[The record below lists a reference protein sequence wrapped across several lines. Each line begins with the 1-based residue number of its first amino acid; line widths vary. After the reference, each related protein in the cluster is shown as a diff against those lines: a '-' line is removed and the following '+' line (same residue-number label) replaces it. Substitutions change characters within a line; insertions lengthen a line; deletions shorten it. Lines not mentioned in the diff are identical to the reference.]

1 MEDRVDKIVSKPP
14 PRIGLARIVPAL
26 GYALQGIA
34 GAWRTEGSFRQEAVA
49 ALVLVP
55 AAFFIPVTPV
65 ERVALAA
72 SVLFVMVVE
81 LLNSSLEAT
90 VDRISTERHPL
101 SKHAKDAGSAAVLVA
116 VVIAILTWVTI
127 VGAWLLR

>member
-1 MEDRVDKIVSKPP
+1 MEDRVDKVASKPP
-14 PRIGLARIVPAL
+14 PRIGPARIVPAL

-34 GAWRTEGSFRQEAVA
+34 GAWRTEGSFRQEAVV

-55 AAFFIPVTPV
+55 AAFFIPVTTV

-72 SVLFVMVVE
+72 SVLLVMVVE

-101 SKHAKDAGSAAVLVA
+101 SKHAKDAGSAAVLMA
-116 VVIAILTWVTI
+116 IVIAVLTWATI